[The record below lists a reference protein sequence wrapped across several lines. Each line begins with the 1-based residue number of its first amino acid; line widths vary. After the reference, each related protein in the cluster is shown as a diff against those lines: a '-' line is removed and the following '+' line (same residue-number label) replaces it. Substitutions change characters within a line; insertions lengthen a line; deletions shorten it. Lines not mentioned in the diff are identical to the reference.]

1 MSIYKPHGKWIL
13 TDSDCC
19 QVRRQFYEG
28 CDDLW
33 QLTQIREVCDGCGNY
48 WYETISQ
55 MIDLKDYTD
64 EEIEEML
71 NCYGYDADD
80 TDLDAGILAEM
91 FFESCDDYDIDRHV
105 CRDDAIRHIER
116 MTGLSL
122 HFYMDE
128 PYPRTIL
135 LDVMESY
142 VRMIERNGEEYPT
155 VVLGDIKA
163 SITGILKMCKN
174 R

>member
-1 MSIYKPHGKWIL
+1 MSIYKTYGKWIL

-33 QLTQIREVCDGCGNY
+33 QLAQIRENCDGRGNY
-48 WYETISQ
+48 WYETIIQ
-55 MIDLKDYTD
+55 MIDLRDYGE
-64 EEIEEML
+64 EEINEIL
-71 NCYGYDADD
+71 NFYGYDKDD
-80 TDLDAGILAEM
+80 EVSAGELAEM
-91 FFESCDDYDIDRHV
+91 FFESCDDYAIDRHV

-128 PYPRTIL
+128 PYPRSVL